1 MSVAKTR
8 LRRGFPAYGRE
19 NPMRK
24 GAVGTLLCAFLLVG
38 ASAGSASAQTLFE
51 SGIRGK
57 QVANQAI
64 ADLGPD
70 AAIEWKVA
78 SGEVRIESDGTLIA
92 EVSGLLVTFGAGAG
106 TVGPVTEV
114 FARLVCQKTGVGDV
128 NVPTST
134 VFVDTANVPLSAAGD
149 AEIAEV
155 ISLPSVCVAPI
166 VLISIGRVTFIPI
179 AIKGPWIAAS
189 GF

>member
-1 MSVAKTR
+1 
-8 LRRGFPAYGRE
+8 
-19 NPMRK
+19 MRK
-24 GAVGTLLCAFLLVG
+24 GAVVTLLGAFLLVG

-57 QVANQAI
+57 QVATQAI

-70 AAIEWKVA
+70 AAQPWKVA
-78 SGEVRIESDGTLIA
+78 SGEVRIESDGTLTA
-92 EVSGLLVTFGAGAG
+92 EMSGLLLLNN

-149 AEIAEV
+149 AEIAEI

>member
-1 MSVAKTR
+1 
-8 LRRGFPAYGRE
+8 
-19 NPMRK
+19 MRTL
-24 GAVGTLLCAFLLVG
+24 VTLLGAFLLVG

-70 AAIEWKVA
+70 AAIQWKVA
-78 SGEVRIESDGTLIA
+78 SGEARIESDGTLTG
-92 EVSGLLVTFGAGAG
+92 EMSGLLLLNN

-128 NVPTST
+128 NVPTNT

-149 AEIAEV
+149 AEIEEA
-155 ISLPSVCVAPI
+155 IASYLPPASRPSCSSASV
-166 VLISIGRVTFIPI
+166 S
-179 AIKGPWIAAS
+179 
-189 GF
+189 

>member
-1 MSVAKTR
+1 
-8 LRRGFPAYGRE
+8 
-19 NPMRK
+19 MR
-24 GAVGTLLCAFLLVG
+24 TLLTLLSAFLLVG
-38 ASAGSASAQTLFE
+38 ASAGSARAQTLFE

-70 AAIEWKVA
+70 SAIEWKVA
-78 SGEVRIESDGTLIA
+78 SGEVRIESDGTLMA
-92 EVSGLLVTFGAGAG
+92 ELSGLLLLNN

-114 FARLVCQKTGVGDV
+114 FARLVCQKTGAGDV

-166 VLISIGRVTFIPI
+166 VLISIGRVTFLPFD
-179 AIKGPWIAAS
+179 IKGPWIAAS

>member
-1 MSVAKTR
+1 
-8 LRRGFPAYGRE
+8 
-19 NPMRK
+19 MRTL
-24 GAVGTLLCAFLLVG
+24 VTLLGAFLLVG

-57 QVANQAI
+57 QVATQAI
-64 ADLGPD
+64 ADLGTDMAQP
-70 AAIEWKVA
+70 WVVA
-78 SGEVRIESDGTLIA
+78 SGEVTIDSDGTLTADI
-92 EVSGLLVTFGAGAG
+92 SGLLLLDN